1 MVDDKQLKAHPTIPK
16 PEGPVL
22 VCILDGYGENQYKDE
37 YNAVVQAETPCFDKL
52 RDNAERFR
60 YVLMR
65 VHLAASMSALRD
77 GDCALCAYAATMP
90 WNGQKPIKYF

>member
-1 MVDDKQLKAHPTIPK
+1 MRTKMVDDKQLKAHPTIPK

-52 RDNAERFR
+52 
-60 YVLMR
+60 
-65 VHLAASMSALRD
+65 
-77 GDCALCAYAATMP
+77 C
-90 WNGQKPIKYF
+90 